1 MKYKKAFALSDVDI
15 PEYVMPKCLESL
27 NDKVKEKG
35 IAILKKPREKL
46 QERLSDIGPGFLF
59 DRSDKVLLK
68 KGDDDDIM
76 TISKYEQRLAEH
88 SRHIIESIEIM
99 KPILDKIEDL
109 DKECTSLIPFRSSR
123 NKND

>member
-46 QERLSDIGPGFLF
+46 
-59 DRSDKVLLK
+59 
-68 KGDDDDIM
+68 
-76 TISKYEQRLAEH
+76 
-88 SRHIIESIEIM
+88 
-99 KPILDKIEDL
+99 
-109 DKECTSLIPFRSSR
+109 
-123 NKND
+123 